1 MAAQIWARVNS
12 VVGRQEVKGDSE
24 LSLSPDVINDHFQ
37 TVAITKQHRNATD
50 YNLQYQSTIDEF
62 SQLASFYQ

>member
-1 MAAQIWARVNS
+1 MCVCINRQQATKTDCLKLSTAKAKSCPRMAAQMWVRVNS

-37 TVAITKQHRNATD
+37 TC
-50 YNLQYQSTIDEF
+50 YY
-62 SQLASFYQ
+62 